1 MKRLRLGVLVSGGG
15 TNLQAIINNCRE
27 GRVNAEVVVVIS
39 DNPEAFALERAQ
51 RVSIPAATVNRA
63 DFSAKPEFDRAVL
76 KELQQRDVDLVVLA
90 GYMRIVGKKLL
101 EAYRGR
107 MMNIHPALLPSFG
120 GRGMTGLKVHQ
131 AVIEHGAKI
140 SGCTVHF
147 VDESVDGGPI
157 ILQRAVPVLDD
168 DTPETLA
175 HRILAHEHQIYS
187 EAIQLFAEGRLKIE
201 GRRVLILPQR
211 ALDSAASA

>member
-1 MKRLRLGVLVSGGG
+1 MNRLRLGVLVSGHG
-15 TNLQAIINNCRE
+15 TNLQAIIDNCRE
-27 GRVNAEVVVVIS
+27 GRLDAEVVVVIS
-39 DNPEAFALERAQ
+39 DNPEAYALERA
-51 RVSIPAATVNRA
+51 RRASIPAVTVNRA
-63 DFSAKPEFDRAVL
+63 EFSAKAEFDRAIL
-76 KELQQRDVDLVVLA
+76 AELQQRNVDLVVLA
-90 GYMRIVGKKLL
+90 GYMRIVGKELL
-101 EAYRGR
+101 EPYRGR

-157 ILQRAVPVLDD
+157 ILQRAVAVLDE

-175 HRILAHEHQIYS
+175 NRILPHEHQVYS
-187 EAIQLFAEGRLKIE
+187 EAIQLFAQGRLKIQ
-201 GRRVLILPQR
+201 GRRVLILPRGGTQPK
-211 ALDSAASA
+211 